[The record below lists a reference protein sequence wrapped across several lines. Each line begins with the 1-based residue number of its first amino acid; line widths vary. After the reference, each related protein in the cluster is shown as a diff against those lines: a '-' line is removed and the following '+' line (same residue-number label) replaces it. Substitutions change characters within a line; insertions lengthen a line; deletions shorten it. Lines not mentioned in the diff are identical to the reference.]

1 MATNIAETRK
11 FEVKTPDVI
20 VKVNPERTDLVE
32 TMVIEGQ
39 QCLVIKIDE
48 SLQVNGISVNPNT
61 GEIIDR
67 NGDFNG
73 EYK

>member
-1 MATNIAETRK
+1 M
-11 FEVKTPDVI
+11 
-20 VKVNPERTDLVE
+20 KVNPERTDLVE

-73 EYK
+73 E